1 MGLSFVNCA
10 HHATPGGFLE
20 RHLGPEIAWTH
31 VSATAELTNAVLRR
45 IRRPDMKRIVG
56 CYRAAKLAKA
66 TGADLIISHDP
77 RVTFPLEHFRRL
89 VGGTMPHL
97 AYSFNYPW
105 IPKGYKGWVHRK
117 AFETV
122 TRFVVYSTLE
132 RQLYHEQL
140 GIPLEKLDF
149 VHWGVN
155 PPKDDGL
162 PPPEPFSGDD
172 YVCAL
177 GENSRDYAT
186 LMAAMK
192 QLPDI
197 PLVMV
202 VRPHNLVGLDV
213 PPNVRVLTSIPF
225 PRAMAVLR
233 HARFMA
239 LPLTGPDVPCGH
251 VTLVNAMHL
260 GKAFAITRSSG
271 VADYCRH
278 EDNALLV
285 PHHSADDMA
294 GAIRALWDDAALCRR
309 LGESGRRFA
318 AEVCSEANIVA
329 NFRRLLS
336 ELGLAVPP
344 LPGVSPGFGVPAAA
358 ALTGATAGGSVVSAH
373 RS

>member
-1 MGLSFVNCA
+1 MGLTLVNCHDGA
-10 HHATPGGFLE
+10 RPGGFLE
-20 RHLGPEIAWTH
+20 PLLGDGSRWHH
-31 VSATAELTNAVLRR
+31 VSTTTPIHRVLDWVRKPDLRR
-45 IRRPDMKRIVG
+45 WAG
-56 CYRAAKLAKA
+56 ANQAADVAMREQ
-66 TGADLIISHDP
+66 ADLVISHDP
-77 RVTFPLEHFRRL
+77 KVTFLTENALRRRRFA
-89 VGGTMPHL
+89 GPHL
-97 AYSFNYPW
+97 AYSFNYAALPTGL
-105 IPKGYKGWVHRK
+105 KGLAHRR
-117 AFETV
+117 AFRTV

-140 GIPLEKLDF
+140 EIPLEKLDF

-155 PPKDDGL
+155 PPTDEGL
-162 PPPEPFSGDD
+162 PPPEPFAGDD

-233 HARFMA
+233 HCRFMA
-239 LPLTGPDVPCGH
+239 LPLTGPEVPCGH

-318 AEVCSEANIVA
+318 AEVCCEANIVA
-329 NFRRLLS
+329 NFRRLLG

-344 LPGVSPGFGVPAAA
+344 LLGVSPGPGVPAAA
-358 ALTGATAGGSVVSAH
+358 ALTGATAGGSVVSAL